1 MRERATRQRPAF
13 HGEKIAAIFL
23 VLGRYRSELVRRK
36 GITRQG
42 RWFDWD
48 WLGWPV
54 LIAWSRIVI
63 RNWNLVHI
71 EDRLAGQA
79 IEDEK
84 QSLLGDLRYGR
95 DLLPVLFCRYQD
107 GAEARS

>member
-1 MRERATRQRPAF
+1 MRERTTRQRPAF

-23 VLGRYRSELVRRK
+23 VLGRYRSDLIRGK

-84 QSLLGDLRYGR
+84 NPCLVICATAGISF
-95 DLLPVLFCRYQD
+95 PFCFVVIRI